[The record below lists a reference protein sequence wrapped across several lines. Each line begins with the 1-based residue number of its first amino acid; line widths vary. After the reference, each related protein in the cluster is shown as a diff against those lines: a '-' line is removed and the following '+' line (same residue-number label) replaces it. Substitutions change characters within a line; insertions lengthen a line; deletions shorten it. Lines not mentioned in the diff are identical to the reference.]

1 MLSENIRNIRKEK
14 GMTQEALAEAIGVT
28 TAAVSKWET
37 GQSVPEVGMLME
49 LADFFE
55 VSVDALLGHKLAADR
70 RKSKLDELETLG
82 NDQKFDEAKEL
93 AQKLLRN
100 YPNDYEVVSKVADLY
115 YRCDGAEKGI
125 SDMEYSIELTKR
137 LFALLDDPTGMERF
151 DLLSRLGNQYEL
163 LKNWEMAR
171 KYYTESNVFCANN
184 RALARMLAEEG
195 KYREAAD
202 AVTEEFTQDLFNIVL
217 NSMSIS
223 KVWRELGEPEKA
235 EAALDWAIGAVKSA
249 GKDLAENFTPMLV
262 VLYILKME
270 LAKQQGDDNKAR
282 VCAESAIALAE
293 DREVNE
299 SCDFLTNNLK
309 KLTVSSNLKSPA
321 YIRQLLEDTATEH
334 TFMITATRKK

>member
-37 GQSVPEVGMLME
+37 GQSAPELGMLME

-70 RKSKLDELETLG
+70 RKSKLDELETLA
-82 NDQKFDEAKEL
+82 NEQKFDEAREL

-100 YPNDYEVVSKVADLY
+100 YPNDYEVVSKIADLY
-115 YRCDGAEKGI
+115 YRCDAAEDGI

-151 DLLSRLGNQYEL
+151 NLLSRLGNQYEL

-184 RALARMLAEEG
+184 RALARMLADEG

-202 AVTEEFTQDLFNIVL
+202 AVTEEFAQDLFNIVL
-217 NSMSIS
+217 DSMSIS

-235 EAALDWAIGAVKSA
+235 EAALDWAIGALKSA
-249 GKDLAENFTPMLV
+249 GKDLAENYASMLV
-262 VLYILKME
+262 VLYTLKME
-270 LAKQQGDDNKAR
+270 LAKKQGDDNKAR
-282 VCAESAIALAE
+282 ACAEFAITLVE
-293 DREVNE
+293 NREANE
-299 SCDFLTNNLK
+299 SCDFLTSNLK
-309 KLTVSSNLKSPA
+309 KLTVSSNLKTPA
-321 YIRQLLEDTATEH
+321 HIRQLLEETAMGHE
-334 TFMITATRKK
+334 FVITATRKK